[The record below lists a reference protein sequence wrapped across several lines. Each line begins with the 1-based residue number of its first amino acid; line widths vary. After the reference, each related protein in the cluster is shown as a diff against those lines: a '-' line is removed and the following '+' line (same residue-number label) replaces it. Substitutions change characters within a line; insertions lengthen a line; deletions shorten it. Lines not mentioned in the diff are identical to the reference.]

1 VTRYAIGLGSNL
13 GDRLYHLTSACSA
26 IEDKLGSIIVSSLYE
41 TEPVGGPEQ
50 GAYLNAVVLVE
61 TSKDPDDVLSL
72 LQDIEM
78 SQGRERSVRWG
89 ARTLDLDIVAG
100 PARDTERLTIPHP
113 RAAEREFVLRPL
125 VEVWPE
131 APLGDGL
138 TASIALNQISGQ
150 GVDRLVPEWLAPVSR
165 ATANGLLA
173 IQFTLIATVGVGV
186 VVEGTMPRELGVW
199 VGAGGAMAA
208 MGLVLALWASVSL
221 GPAMTASPLPKPGTT
236 LVTLGPYRLARHP
249 MYGGLF
255 LFLMGCALVAGSLL
269 AVSAAALLVPLFL
282 VKAGYEERRLRMIHP
297 QYRSYMEEVPRLL
310 IPFVF

>member
-13 GDRLYHLTSACSA
+13 GDRLQHLTSACSA
-26 IEDKLGSIIVSSLYE
+26 IEENLGPITVSSLYE

-61 TSKDPDDVLSL
+61 TSKDPDDVLSVL
-72 LQDIEM
+72 HDIEM

-100 PARDTERLTIPHP
+100 PASDTERLTIPHP
-113 RAAEREFVLRPL
+113 RAAERAFVLRPL
-125 VEVWPE
+125 AEVWPE

-138 TASIALNQISGQ
+138 TASTGLSRVSGQ
-150 GVDRLVPEWLAPVSR
+150 GVDRLVPEWRSPVSR

-173 IQFTLIATVGVGV
+173 IQFTLIGAVGLGV
-186 VVEGTMPRELGVW
+186 VIGGTMPRELGVW
-199 VGAGGAMAA
+199 VVAGGMMAA
-208 MGLVLALWASVSL
+208 IGLVLALWASLSL
-221 GPAMTASPLPKPGTT
+221 GPAMSASPLPKPGTT

-249 MYGGLF
+249 IYGGLF

-297 QYRSYMEEVPRLL
+297 QYRSYMETVPRLL